1 MLTVVV
7 YESMYGNSH
16 RVADIVG
23 DALREAGPVKVVPVS
38 AATDDLIACADLV
51 VVGGP
56 THVHTMSS
64 NKTRASAQK
73 QAQDSAKKHGTEPL
87 AMDEHWQDRGLRDWF
102 KASPQADGQC
112 AAAFDTRL
120 DARALLTG
128 RASRLIARKLA
139 KHDFNLI
146 AEPESFLVD
155 SQTRLLDS
163 EVERAEHWAKG
174 LRTAMEA
181 DHGAPGTWTAG

>member
-1 MLTVVV
+1 MHTVVV

-16 RVADIVG
+16 RVADVVG
-23 DALREAGPVKVVPVS
+23 DELRDAGPVEVVPVS
-38 AATDDLIACADLV
+38 AATNDLIAGADLV

-64 NKTRASAQK
+64 SKTRAAAQT
-73 QAQDSAKKHGTEPL
+73 QAPGSVQKHGPEPL
-87 AMDEHWQDRGLRDWF
+87 PMDQHWQDPGLRDWF
-102 KASPQADGQC
+102 KVLPQADGQS
-112 AAAFDTRL
+112 AAAFDTRF

-128 RASRLIARKLA
+128 RASKLIARKLA
-139 KHDFNLI
+139 KHDFTLI

-155 SQTRLLDS
+155 KQTRLLDS
-163 EVERAEHWAKG
+163 EVERAAHWARG

-181 DHGAPGTWTAG
+181 EHGAAGSWTAR